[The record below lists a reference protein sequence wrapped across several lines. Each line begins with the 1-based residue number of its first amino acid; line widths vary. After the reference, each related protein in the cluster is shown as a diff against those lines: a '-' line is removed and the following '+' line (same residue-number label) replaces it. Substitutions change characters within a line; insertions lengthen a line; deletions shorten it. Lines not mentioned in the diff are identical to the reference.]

1 MKIHLKDGNYI
12 LAKDFPMNV
21 FEIRD
26 TLDRLRR
33 FQSCDV
39 TFRLAEFDTMELP
52 QSLCCKEF
60 SADIYKL
67 NLFAERFENLECPDK
82 SAFKS
87 LLTANPESSFDD
99 MLLMTYGLDSV
110 PVFPCEDLHKLGEMA
125 IENDMLCELED
136 CSDDM
141 LELLDREHIGQI
153 MCERNGGMFVDGY
166 YCVPSCYE
174 RPDMNIE
181 IGDPDKCFFRLLI
194 APAPT
199 NDESTEQF
207 AEWLSLPCDK
217 ENLNDIAKD
226 LSIGRVQDMVYYDF
240 QSAVPA
246 ITEESFGDMRRIDEL
261 NVLAQRLS
269 ELSDHDFVKLKA
281 VMESEEI
288 CYFSDTVD
296 CIEHLSEYEFDMFIS
311 DESEFGKA
319 YLTENLPTNFDNSIL
334 EDIDLHDFGQ
344 NILRRKEGKITFY
357 GAISGRGHELYS
369 AITIRTEQV
378 QTEENTEDIIED
390 FCKDEYESE
399 DLEIG
404 GMSL

>member
-1 MKIHLKDGNYI
+1 MKIYLKDGNYT
-12 LAKDFPMNV
+12 LAKDFPMSV

-26 TLDRLRR
+26 TLDRLRK
-33 FQSCDV
+33 FQSREV
-39 TFRLAEFDTMELP
+39 LFRLSEFGNTELP
-52 QSLCCKEF
+52 QSLCGKEF

-67 NLFAERFENLECPDK
+67 NLFAERYEKLKYPEAA
-82 SAFKS
+82 AFKS
-87 LLTANPESSFDD
+87 LLKANPDSSFDD
-99 MLLMTYGLDSV
+99 MLLMSYGLDSV
-110 PVFPCEDLHKLGEMA
+110 PVFPCEDLHELGEMA

-136 CSDDM
+136 CSDEM

-153 MCERNGGMFVDGY
+153 MCERDGGMFADSY

-181 IGDPDKCFFRLLI
+181 IGEPDKCFFRLLI
-194 APAPT
+194 APAPA

-207 AEWLSLPCDK
+207 AQWLSLPCDK

-226 LSIGRVQDMVYYDF
+226 LCIGRVQDMVYYDF
-240 QSAVPA
+240 QSAIPS

-269 ELSDHDFVKLKA
+269 ELSNHDFVKLKA
-281 VMESEEI
+281 VTESEEI
-288 CYFSDTVD
+288 CDISDTMD

-319 YLTENLPTNFDNSIL
+319 YLAKNLPTNFDNSVL

-344 NILRRKEGKITFY
+344 SVLGRKEGEITSY
-357 GAISGRGHELYS
+357 GAISGRGQELYY
-369 AITIRTEQV
+369 AITVKSEQ
-378 QTEENTEDIIED
+378 QLTEDISEEFSDEELEED
-390 FCKDEYESE
+390 ESGDFE
-399 DLEIG
+399 MG
-404 GMSL
+404 GMLL